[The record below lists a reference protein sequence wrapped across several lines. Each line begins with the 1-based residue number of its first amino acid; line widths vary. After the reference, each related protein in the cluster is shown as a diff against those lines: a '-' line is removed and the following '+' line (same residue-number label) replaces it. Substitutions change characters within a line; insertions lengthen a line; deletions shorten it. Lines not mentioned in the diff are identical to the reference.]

1 MLAFALSDEQ
11 TQLKET
17 ARRFA
22 VEEMIPVASRY
33 DEEQRFP
40 EDVARKAW
48 ELGLMNLE
56 LPRDLGGPG
65 PAVLPTGLVRGQFS
79 FGVFCITAPGAGSDV
94 AGLSTTDGRV
104 GDSCVMNG
112 PKHFISN
119 G

>member
-56 LPRDLGGPG
+56 VPRELGGLG
-65 PAVLPTGLVRGQFS
+65 LGVLDTCIVLEQLNYGCAGITNAGAANGLAAAPILIAGREGQRRG
-79 FGVFCITAPGAGSDV
+79 
-94 AGLSTTDGRV
+94 
-104 GDSCVMNG
+104 
-112 PKHFISN
+112 H
-119 G
+119 